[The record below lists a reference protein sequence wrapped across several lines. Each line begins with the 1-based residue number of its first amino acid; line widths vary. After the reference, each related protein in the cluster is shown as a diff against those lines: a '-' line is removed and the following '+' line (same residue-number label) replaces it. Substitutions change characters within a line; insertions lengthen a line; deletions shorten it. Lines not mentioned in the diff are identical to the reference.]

1 MVETLQI
8 VIKGMVQGV
17 YFRQSAKEQAM
28 ALGIK
33 GTVKNSEDGSVN
45 IIATGDHGHLQL
57 LIDWCCKG
65 PKQARVTGVHVE
77 KIPLKS
83 FEDFSIVRSN

>member
-65 PKQARVTGVHVE
+65 PKRARVTGVHVE

-83 FEDFSIVRSN
+83 FEDFSIVRNN